1 MTRSISLAV
10 LTSLATLV
18 SLPAG
23 AADPT
28 SVDQIS
34 ATPAASTV
42 TVTGSATFR
51 DVPVQIGT
59 DGSGDAQTAGTDLTK
74 ASISAPVANRVRFR
88 LDIADPLPELSSSP
102 AAVYL
107 WPITVDGNN
116 TGLNLHASRA
126 RVNTNPTTPHL
137 RVVTIAAGTITTV
150 ANVNG
155 TMAGGIVEWDVP
167 MSTIDAQ
174 AGSVVTTEGLITVI
188 PGISGVGT
196 LNGANF
202 DDMFAEDPYTVPSR
216 TVLLGMG
223 AAGDPDGAISLN
235 IPATVT
241 PTGSFA
247 ADLPKPATGDYRV
260 LAKACFGPQ
269 SCGTGSA
276 NFTV

>member
-1 MTRSISLAV
+1 MRRIISLAV

-18 SLPAG
+18 SLPVA

-28 SVDQIS
+28 SVDSTS
-34 ATPAASTV
+34 ATPGTNSI

-51 DVPVQIGT
+51 DVSVQTGT
-59 DGSGDAQTAGTDLTK
+59 DGSGDATVAGTDLTK
-74 ASISAPVANRVRFR
+74 ASISSPVANRIKFR

-102 AAVYL
+102 AAVTL

-126 RVNTNPTTPHL
+126 RVGATPNTPHL
-137 RVVTIAAGTITTV
+137 RVVTIAAGTITTI

-167 MSTIDAQ
+167 LTTIGAQ
-174 AGSVVTTEGLITVI
+174 AGSVIISEAPITVI

-196 LNGANF
+196 LNGNNF
-202 DDMFAEDPYTVPSR
+202 DDMFAEEPYTVPSR
-216 TVLLGMG
+216 TVVLGVG
-223 AAGDPDGAISLN
+223 AAGDPDGAIALN
-235 IPATVT
+235 IPATVA
-241 PTGSFA
+241 PSGSFA
-247 ADLPKPATGDYRV
+247 AELPKPTAGGYRV

-276 NFTV
+276 PFTV